1 MSTLNHLFAL
11 PELESIRLVAG
22 KEGMNRLISGVN
34 VMESDSL
41 FDFFKEGELLVTTG
55 INMEKD
61 EQRLM
66 SMVVNVYEHKASG
79 VVLNVGPYIPR
90 IPEQV
95 REFANAHQF
104 PIFDMP
110 WAYRVADFVK
120 ITVQFLASAEQNQTR
135 SKHALNELLF
145 HDTPDYA
152 HVYKELDQL
161 GIKTDQL
168 FSIIV
173 CSFDPKKPPSSSI
186 GYVVETTLSRK
197 YRLLLSTH
205 HDHQL
210 IFLVVQIRGSD
221 LPLVS
226 LMQTIRNGYASQLG
240 TSPLSLGRGN
250 EYTLTKVMKS
260 YHEALMVLR
269 LTKRHPNLQ
278 IYEYNELGAYRIIM
292 DVQEHRV
299 IEDFCQKY
307 LGALYR
313 YDRLHE
319 TDLVHFL
326 RVFLEEDGRTSQ
338 IARKEFIHRNTVL
351 YKVKKIEAI
360 LGADLC
366 HPFVKTNLQLAFMI
380 EDMIK

>member
-1 MSTLNHLFAL
+1 MITLNHLFAL
-11 PELESIRLVAG
+11 PELEPIHLVAG
-22 KEGMNRLISGVN
+22 KEGMERLVSGVN

-66 SMVVNVYEHKASG
+66 SMIVNVYEHKASG
-79 VVLNVGPYIPR
+79 VILNVGPYIPH
-90 IPEQV
+90 IPNQV
-95 REFANAHQF
+95 LEFADEHQF

-120 ITVQFLASAEQNQTR
+120 ITIQFLASAEQSQIR
-135 SKHALNELLF
+135 SKHTLTELLF
-145 HDTPDYA
+145 NDIPDYDY
-152 HVYKELDQL
+152 VYKEFDQL

-173 CSFDPKKPPSSSI
+173 CSFDSKKTIPSSL
-186 GYVVETTLSRK
+186 GYIVEVTLSRK
-197 YRLLLSTH
+197 YRLLLSIH
-205 HDHQL
+205 HDNQL
-210 IFLVVQIRGSD
+210 IFLAVQMRGSD
-221 LPLVS
+221 LTLAS
-226 LMQTIRNGYASQLG
+226 LMQNIKNGYDSQIGMHQMYLG
-240 TSPLSLGRGN
+240 MGN
-250 EYTLTKVMKS
+250 EYPLTEVVKS

-269 LTKRHPNLQ
+269 ITKRHSHLQ
-278 IYEYNELGAYRIIM
+278 IYEYKDLGAYRIIM
-292 DVQEHRV
+292 GVQKPRV
-299 IEDFCQKY
+299 IENFYQSY
-307 LGALYR
+307 LGVLYR
-313 YDRLHE
+313 YDHLHE

-326 RVFLEEDGRTSQ
+326 RVFLEEDGRTSL

-351 YKVKKIEAI
+351 YKVKKIESI
-360 LGADLC
+360 LGTDLC